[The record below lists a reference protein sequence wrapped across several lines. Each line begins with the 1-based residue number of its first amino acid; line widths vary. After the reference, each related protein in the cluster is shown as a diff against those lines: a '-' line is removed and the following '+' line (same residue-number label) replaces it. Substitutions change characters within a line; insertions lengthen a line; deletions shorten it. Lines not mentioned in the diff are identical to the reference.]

1 MLKFNEIP
9 QFPRA
14 HYEVDV
20 TWRYIEETLR
30 DWADTTDGMGGLD
43 LSPDYQRAHV
53 WTREQQIAYVEYQLR
68 GGEVGRNVVFNSPD
82 WGRGYRRATELVDGK
97 QRLESVR
104 AFLRDEFPVFG
115 HLFSEYSD
123 RLPNALTFK
132 FRVCTLESREE
143 ILQLY
148 LNINAGGT
156 PHTKD
161 ELDRVRA
168 LLAEAKG
175 ELPQAP
181 KKKPKKTAVKEDSW
195 LVAARDGSLRE
206 ALAERSAKFRGKR

>member
-1 MLKFNEIP
+1 MPRFNDIP

-20 TWRYIEETLR
+20 AWRYVEDTLTQ
-30 DWADTTDGMGGLD
+30 WADTSGGMGGLD

-68 GGEVGRNVVFNSPD
+68 GGEVGRNIVFNSPD
-82 WGRGYRRATELVDGK
+82 WYRGYVRPTELVDGK
-97 QRLESVR
+97 QRLEAVR
-104 AFLRDEFPVFG
+104 AFQRDEFPVFG
-115 HLFSEYSD
+115 HPFSAYTDKISN
-123 RLPNALTFK
+123 LLTFK
-132 FRVCTLESREE
+132 FRVCSLETREE

-175 ELPQAP
+175 ELPKRTQKAA
-181 KKKPKKTAVKEDSW
+181 KKDSW
-195 LVAARDGSLRE
+195 LAAAADGSLKKH
-206 ALAERSAKFRGKR
+206 LAERSEKARGKRR